1 MMSFFH
7 ALTKGVV
14 TKMKILKDRF
24 KNIAVNRYIDIAVF
38 LFLIIFPFCSG
49 TYWIYVM
56 SGIMAFIIFAIS
68 LDLLWGYTGLMSMG
82 HSLLFGAGGYM
93 IGISSAYMNHVD
105 WIEYKRLPWFLAPL
119 SSETG
124 AFVMALVLPAIISLF
139 IGLFMFTGKIKG
151 VFFSL
156 ITLALAGIAELFV
169 INQSKYTHGNSGITV
184 ISRTILSN
192 SKKDRMDDF
201 NYYFVVLGFLILI
214 YIICLF
220 IVNSRVGKVLQA
232 VRENEERLT
241 FFGFRPSFFKLL
253 IYTISGMMAGL
264 AGVLYVRAQGSINS
278 TAVGI
283 NLATLVLIWVA
294 VGGRGNLTGAM
305 IGTLVL
311 QILETKLTSTF
322 SSISADFVQYWK
334 LVLGF
339 IILLIVF
346 LIPKGIVGTLIDR
359 QQKHKDRKR
368 KEVIQ
373 QLEVIHHE

>member
-1 MMSFFH
+1 
-7 ALTKGVV
+7 
-14 TKMKILKDRF
+14 MKILKDRF

-359 QQKHKDRKR
+359 QQKHKDSNWR
-368 KEVIQ
+368 
-373 QLEVIHHE
+373 